1 MGQLGSL
8 TKDRQKG
15 KFGGDCK
22 TTGNVTFKGMTA
34 MTDKMLSAGLSRR
47 TFLQVSAAGV
57 ISATTLGGIGRAMA
71 EPYGNFTW
79 ISPRGSLEV
88 LDDYGLW
95 VGKKMGY
102 FGDLKFDTQPGPSEG
117 TATVKFVDV
126 GQADMGYPS
135 PGVFSFALENGMKL
149 KSVFHMGALDTFSL
163 AFRKG
168 EGTNDLKTL
177 EGKTILLGSA
187 AWQSIVDPMLAV
199 QGVDISKV
207 KYVEAGWPT
216 WGTALAAGQGDAALS
231 WEGLRA
237 EWIGSGLDFEYWLGV
252 QKSPLFANTF
262 TIRAAD
268 LEDADKKDFLGKYL
282 RGWAMGMEFAYN
294 NPRAAVEIVFEQF
307 PTLAANIGPD
317 LGTVSILQQ
326 LAVNRGDMSKR
337 AGWGDHNMAAWQT
350 FFEKIKELGQVT
362 KDFKA
367 EDIATNELVGAA
379 NDFDHD
385 KVKADADAYT
395 LTEAFAALDL
405 DAIKA
410 GLYDQAVPS

>member
-1 MGQLGSL
+1 MTKLSL
-8 TKDRQKG
+8 S
-15 KFGGDCK
+15 GG
-22 TTGNVTFKGMTA
+22 M
-34 MTDKMLSAGLSRR
+34 SRR

-57 ISATTLGGIGRAMA
+57 VTATTLGGIGRASA
-71 EPYGNFTW
+71 EPYSNFTW

-95 VGKKMGY
+95 VGKKLGY
-102 FGDLKFDTQPGPSEG
+102 FGDLAFDTQPGPSDG

-135 PGVFSFALENGMKL
+135 PGIFSFGLENGMKL

-199 QGVDISKV
+199 QGVDITKV

-252 QKSPLFANTF
+252 QHSPLFANTF
-262 TIRAAD
+262 ATRAAD
-268 LEDADKKDFLGKYL
+268 LEDADKKEFLGKYL
-282 RGWAMGMEFAYN
+282 RGWAMGMEFAHN

-307 PTLAANIGPD
+307 PTLASNIGPE

-326 LAVNRGDMSKR
+326 INVNRGDMAKR
-337 AGWGDHNMAAWQT
+337 AGWGDHDMAAWQT
-350 FFEKIKELGQVT
+350 FFDKIHELGQVST
-362 KDFKA
+362 AFKA
-367 EDIATNELVGAA
+367 EDVATNELVAAA
-379 NDFDHD
+379 NDFDAAQ
-385 KVKADADAYT
+385 VKADADAYE
-395 LTEAFAALDL
+395 LSEAMTAVDVDDIRAHLF
-405 DAIKA
+405 
-410 GLYDQAVPS
+410 DQAVAG